1 MTASTTV
8 ADPGRRVLLHSSAAL
23 AAGRRSRSERW
34 SPGGALRRSRTGN
47 RDAAGDPPAREWRL
61 RLPSGRELVL
71 GTSVRVM
78 GIVNVTPDSFSDGG
92 ETLDPDRATD
102 RALRLLA
109 EGADLIDLGAES
121 TRPGGGSVYGAGAE
135 TVSTEEELGR
145 LIPVLRL
152 LRPQTD
158 APISIDTRK
167 AAVAGAALDEGAD
180 LINDVSALG
189 DPEMGRLLATRD
201 DVPVVLMHSRGDL
214 ATMQRGIHFDDV
226 VAEVAEELDG
236 ALEAAVAAGI
246 AADRTIVDPG
256 IGFGKTVAHNVA
268 LLARLDALA
277 RLGRPLLVGASR
289 KSFIGQLSGEPR
301 SGRPEAGGQ
310 PPQERPAGSLAAAA
324 WACRGGAQILRVHD
338 VAQTVQFLQVW
349 TAIEAAAAADPRSRA

>member
-8 ADPGRRVLLHSSAAL
+8 ADPGRRGLPLSS
-23 AAGRRSRSERW
+23 AGRRSRSERW
-34 SPGGALRRSRTGN
+34 SPGGGLRRSRSGS
-47 RDAAGDPPAREWRL
+47 RDASGDPPPRQWRL
-61 RLPSGRELVL
+61 RLPGGRELVL
-71 GTSVRVM
+71 GTPVRVM

-92 ETLDPDRATD
+92 QTLDPDRATD

-135 TVSTEEELGR
+135 PVTADEELRR

-152 LRPQTD
+152 LRPQTT
-158 APISIDTRK
+158 APLSVDTRK
-167 AAVAGAALDEGAD
+167 AAVARAALDEGAD
-180 LINDVSALG
+180 LINDVSALA
-189 DPEMGRLLATRD
+189 DADMGPLLAER

-236 ALEAAVAAGI
+236 ALEAAAAAGV
-246 AADRTIVDPG
+246 APDRTIVDPG

-268 LLARLDALA
+268 LLARLDRLA
-277 RLGRPLLVGASR
+277 SLGRPLLVGASR
-289 KSFIGQLSGEPR
+289 KSFIGQLSGDPP
-301 SGRPEAGGQ
+301 GGAG
-310 PPQERPAGSLAAAA
+310 PQERLAGSLAAAA
-324 WACRGGAQILRVHD
+324 WACRGGAQIVRVHD
-338 VAQTVQFLQVW
+338 VEQTVRFLKVW
-349 TAIEAAAAADPRSRA
+349 TAIEAAAGAGA